1 MRGGTRMK
9 AQPTHVIWWLISRAS
24 GIVAVVLISL
34 SVLMGLAMA
43 ARLLS
48 PAHKRAVV
56 HLHEYVAI
64 LSLVAIA
71 VHGLTLLGDTWLKPG
86 LTGITVPFAL
96 SYRPVW
102 TGLGLIA
109 GYLALLLGPTFYL
122 RKRVGTRRWRK
133 LHRATTIVWLLA
145 AAHALGSGSDNGTVW
160 LRAIVLLPA
169 VPIIYV
175 LTLRLLTGSRPA
187 PSTAHTLRTHPVRRR
202 RGAEP
207 AVVRAADP

>member
-1 MRGGTRMK
+1 MR

-24 GIVAVVLISL
+24 GIVAVILISL
-34 SVLMGLAMA
+34 SVLMGLVMA
-43 ARLLS
+43 ARLLR
-48 PAHKRAVV
+48 PVHKRAVV

-96 SYRPVW
+96 GYRPVW

-122 RKRVGTRRWRK
+122 RRRIGTRRWRK

-145 AAHALGSGSDNGTVW
+145 AVHALGSGSDAGTVW

-175 LTLRLLTGSRPA
+175 LTVRMLAGSRPA
-187 PSTAHTLRTHPVRRR
+187 PAAAHARRTHPVPRR

-207 AVVRAADP
+207 VVSRAGDP